1 MATEKK
7 KNTTNEKPKTQ
18 TSKGKKARSKN
29 EIALYSFIGVL
40 AVVTVL
46 FAYNVIS
53 YFYIEPTK
61 AAGKPQYGDRL
72 DGLVTIDQSII
83 NDAQSYGSGLSGVQS
98 VNITV
103 EGMIVYID
111 VRVDST
117 TALTTAQA
125 NTEKISDYLID
136 AMDKAN
142 ANSSQA
148 YNFQLVVANED
159 PKTLVDTNRAEEL
172 DYIKQHDVAIVDQVV
187 GYAEEYPTVANI
199 ERANKNIAY
208 MQTSYPEEA
217 AAFQKRVDA
226 LTELTAEQE
235 EALGEIP
242 TLEVDKEIKP
252 SSIAEYPSWGT
263 LNPETGKYDWK

>member
-172 DYIKQHDVAIVDQVV
+172 DYIKQHDVAIVEQVV

-252 SSIAEYPSWGT
+252 SSIA
-263 LNPETGKYDWK
+263 